1 VKVNED
7 IEKRKKID
15 KIINHIHKQQMELGI
30 LDEEDLREVFV
41 SFLNHSDAELLK
53 NNHCLNTRRAGR
65 LIEVGG

>member
-1 VKVNED
+1 
-7 IEKRKKID
+7 
-15 KIINHIHKQQMELGI
+15 MELGI